1 LTYPIFRLT
10 HGYKNWC
17 VQHSMAAKIT
27 VVKSFV
33 VHFADVFASKKK
45 KKLFLSEIFFVS
57 FVVPLGRMQ

>member
-1 LTYPIFRLT
+1 
-10 HGYKNWC
+10 
-17 VQHSMAAKIT
+17 MAAKIT

-33 VHFADVFASKKK
+33 VHFADVFASEKKK